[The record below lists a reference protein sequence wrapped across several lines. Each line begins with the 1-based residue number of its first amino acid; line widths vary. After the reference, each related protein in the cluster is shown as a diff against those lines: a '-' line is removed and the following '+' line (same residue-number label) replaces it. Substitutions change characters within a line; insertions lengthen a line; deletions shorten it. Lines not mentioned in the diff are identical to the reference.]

1 MEPPSLV
8 GVPVLV
14 VVVFDEVVDPL
25 GRLRRVVHDSAGG
38 DRLDAR
44 GIGVV
49 HAEALEE
56 EPQRSGLLRQ
66 VDLEAEGVLVADDAR
81 EAVVLLEEGAGI
93 LADAR
98 AHVELAVEVEARQV
112 ADLRGQ
118 AGDLCRRG
126 QAVVEDDLLR
136 VQLVLHVARRPGH
149 LEELGDVV
157 PVDLAVGGDLDGVV
171 VGQAQAEA
179 HVPDPGDGLVR
190 LVQAELKG
198 PLQQQPEGPG
208 LGLPLFR
215 GQGVVQ
221 DHTLLAVGPAET
233 VPHLSALDGGVE
245 ADAPAVDCGIPEDA
259 LGPALDVDLAPQG
272 GGDLDVGVE
281 EDGPALAVLGRV
293 VPQPHEEQVHAPAQL
308 SRGQGPS
315 QGIALEGVADACR
328 VVGVD
333 EGGPEGQE
341 VGDVRLEAPGHQV
354 GVVALGDG
362 GDASEDQHH
371 RVGGAGEEPRG
382 AQAAGREVRHDA
394 AEAGLAERHRRQAR
408 EDLVAH
414 GQGVAVVACR
424 VGGDDEAVEPS
435 VIARELGDSAA
446 VKGPGLGLA
455 PVVDQ
460 PPPGDEVAVVV
471 EEILAL
477 VGLIHVRQVGLAGVV
492 RVRPLAPAVLPE
504 ELLRQVPPLDRR
516 VEGFHEH
523 ARPGDA
529 VLGGAPLLLPESVAV
544 VELGAR
550 RDRGAGQEEKDE
562 ETPAGVVVPDSIHG
576 VHPHPSIL
584 RSRSSKICTGYS
596 SRRARTYSVYPRWA
610 LPMRT

>member
-1 MEPPSLV
+1 M
-8 GVPVLV
+8 
-14 VVVFDEVVDPL
+14 
-25 GRLRRVVHDSAGG
+25 
-38 DRLDAR
+38 
-44 GIGVV
+44 
-49 HAEALEE
+49 
-56 EPQRSGLLRQ
+56 LLQ
-66 VDLEAEGVLVADDAR
+66 
-81 EAVVLLEEGAGI
+81 EGAGV
-93 LADAR
+93 LADTR

-136 VQLVLHVARRPGH
+136 VQLVLHVARRPRH

-157 PVDLAVGGDLDGVV
+157 PVDLAVRGDLDGVV

-190 LVQAELKG
+190 LVQVELQC

-208 LGLPLFR
+208 GLGFPLLR
-215 GQGVVQ
+215 GQGVVHG
-221 DHTLLAVGPAET
+221 DAVLAVGPAEP
-233 VPHLSALDGGVE
+233 VPHLSTLDGGVE
-245 ADAPAVDCGIPEDA
+245 ADAPAADRGVPEDA
-259 LGPALDVDLAPQG
+259 LGPALDVDLVPQG

-293 VPQPHEEQVHAPAQL
+293 VPQPHEEQVHAAAQL

-315 QGIALEGVADACR
+315 EGIALEGVADACR

-341 VGDVRLEAPGHQV
+341 VGDVRLETPGHQV

-382 AQAAGREVRHDA
+382 AQAVGREVRHDA

-435 VIARELGDSAA
+435 VVAPELGDSAA

-460 PPPGDEVAVVV
+460 PPPGNEVAVVV
-471 EEILAL
+471 VEILAL
-477 VGLIHVRQVGLAGVV
+477 LGLTHVRQVGLAGVI

-516 VEGFHEH
+516 VEGLHEH
-523 ARPGDA
+523 PRPGDA
-529 VLGGAPLLLPESVAV
+529 VLGGAPLLLPEPVAV

-550 RDRGAGQEEKDE
+550 RDRGAGQEEEDE
-562 ETPAGVVVPDSIHG
+562 ETPAGVVLPDSIHG

-584 RSRSSKICTGYS
+584 RSRSSKTCTGYS
-596 SRRARTYSVYPRWA
+596 SRRPRTYSVYPRLA